1 MSYAEGSSDKYLI
14 FMSTGGATWSVIK
27 TDVHNGKK
35 IMVMKDSFGNAWVP
49 FLLPHYEEIFVEDA
63 SFYINYTTGMTIP
76 EFIEEHGIQELVFLF
91 YMEDV
96 NWTKFMNGVESHLN

>member
-35 IMVMKDSFGNAWVP
+35 VLVMKDSFGNAWVP
-49 FLLPHYEEIFVEDA
+49 FLLPHYEEIYVVDA
-63 SFYINYTTGMTIP
+63 RFYSKSSTGLNIP
-76 EFIEEHGIQELVFLF
+76 QFIEKYGIQELVFLF

-96 NWTKFMNGVESHLN
+96 NWAKFMNGVENHLK